1 MIMIIKIMIMIMMSC
16 LKLLLLS
23 HGVMHSASASA
34 TDRHSSAV
42 SVSFRTTYT
51 ISYSNIPAEELS
63 ALYDLFSTTD
73 GDSWKWKGSSGRWNF
88 SAAGA

>member
-1 MIMIIKIMIMIMMSC
+1 MIMIIMIMMMIMMSC
-16 LKLLLLS
+16 LLLLS

-34 TDRHSSAV
+34 ADRHSNAV

-88 SAAGA
+88 SATGA

>member
-16 LKLLLLS
+16 LLLLS

-34 TDRHSSAV
+34 ADRHSSAV

-73 GDSWKWKGSSGRWNF
+73 GDSWQWKGSSGRWNF